1 MDIVQ
6 QFLGEMRGNMQSNDA
21 QNNAINHIEGPML
34 VLAGPGSGKTTVI
47 TRRVKRLIEQGV
59 NPLNILVITFTKAA
73 AEEMRERFY
82 RLMDDNRGRNVTFG
96 TFHAVFFTIL
106 KHAYNLSASNIVKEE
121 ERYSIVKNAIARHEL
136 DIEDEREFVGNV
148 LGEIGRVK
156 SDRIAIENYY
166 STNCPSD
173 VFRSIYE
180 EYSGKLRG
188 SRKIDFEDMLCYT
201 YELLTARRDIL
212 SAWQSKFKY
221 ILIDEFQDINKIQ
234 YDTIRLLAQ
243 PENNLFIV
251 GDDDQSIYGFRGS
264 KPDIMLNFGNDYRNA
279 KKVVLDINYRSTP
292 EIVKAAGDVIR
303 FNNKRYKK
311 NIRTDKQGGGT
322 VIVRQTKDFID
333 EYAEVCERIKAL
345 VHGEKKS
352 YSDIA
357 VLYRTSAGIGS
368 LVRRLMENG
377 IPFQIRDKLPDMFEH
392 WIAKDIFAYIRL
404 ALGTANRSDFIS
416 VCNKP
421 KRYIG
426 RDYLTD
432 EEIDLDKLCS
442 YYEDKQW
449 MVERIMKL
457 KDDLTM
463 VAKLNP
469 YAAVNYIRRGIGYD
483 EYIADYALNHHI
495 QPDELFDVLND
506 IHESAREHNT
516 FVEWDRAVSEYRQRV
531 HEVPDKSV
539 PRVTLTTMHSSK
551 GLEFDTVFII
561 DANEGVC
568 PHRKAVLDSDIEEE
582 RRMFYVAMTRA
593 KSRLYIYSAGEKYNK
608 NLEVSRFLIEAGLYT
623 AHKPKDNE
631 KAPAIGGFNKG
642 TSGYRWNRSGTNYSG

>member
-1 MDIVQ
+1 
-6 QFLGEMRGNMQSNDA
+6 MQSNDA
-21 QNNAINHIEGPML
+21 QNTAINHMDGPML

-47 TRRVKRLIEQGV
+47 TRRVKHLVEQGV

-73 AEEMRERFY
+73 ALEMQERFY
-82 RLMDDNRGRNVTFG
+82 RLMDDGTAKNVTFG

-106 KHAYNLSASNIVKEE
+106 KHAYNLSASNIIKEE
-121 ERYSIVKNAIARHEL
+121 ERYSIVKAAVSRHEF

-156 SDRIAIENYY
+156 SERIAIANYY
-166 STNCPSD
+166 SVNCPAD
-173 VFRSIYE
+173 VFRSIFE
-180 EYSGKLRG
+180 EYTAKLKE

-201 YELLTARRDIL
+201 YELLAARKDIL
-212 SAWQSKFKY
+212 AAWQGKFQY

-234 YDTIRLLAQ
+234 YDTIRLLAA

-264 KPDIMLNFGNDYRNA
+264 KPDIMLNFGKDYKDA
-279 KKVVLDINYRSTP
+279 KRVLLDVNYRSEP

-311 NIRTDKQGGGT
+311 EIRTSRSGGGA
-322 VIVRQTKDFID
+322 VVVRQTKDFID
-333 EYAEVCERIKAL
+333 EYDEVCERIKAL
-345 VHGEKKS
+345 VNGEKKR

-377 IPFQIRDKLPDMFEH
+377 IPFQIRDKLPDMFGH

-404 ALGTANRSDFIS
+404 ALGTANRADFIS

-432 EEIDLDKLCS
+432 EEIDLDKLCTC
-442 YYEDKQW
+442 YEDRQW

-457 KDDLTM
+457 KSDLKM

-483 EYIADYALNHHI
+483 EYITEYAVSHHI
-495 QPDELFDVLND
+495 QADELFDVLND
-506 IHESAREHNT
+506 IHESAREHHT
-516 FVEWDRAVSEYRQRV
+516 FVEWDKAVSEYRQRV
-531 HEVPDKSV
+531 HEVPDRSV

-568 PHRKAVLDSDIEEE
+568 PHKKAVLDTDIEEE

-593 KSRLYIYSAGEKYNK
+593 KSRLYIYSAAEKYNK
-608 NLEVSRFLIEAGLYT
+608 TLDVSRFLIEAGLYVPEKSKYS
-623 AHKPKDNE
+623 A
-631 KAPAIGGFNKG
+631 KAPVSGGFAG
-642 TSGYRWNRSGTNYSG
+642 CQSGYRWNRSGTNYSG

>member
-1 MDIVQ
+1 
-6 QFLGEMRGNMQSNDA
+6 MRGENMQANEA
-21 QNNAINHIEGPML
+21 QNKAINHIDGPML

-47 TRRVKRLIEQGV
+47 TKRVENLIRHGI
-59 NPLNILVITFTKAA
+59 NPVNILVITFTKAA
-73 AEEMRERFY
+73 ANEMKERFY
-82 RLMDDNRGRNVTFG
+82 RLMDGGTLAYRYVTFG

-106 KHAYNLSASNIVKEE
+106 KHAYNLSAENIIREE
-121 ERYSIVKNAIARHEL
+121 ERYSIVKAAVGKYEL
-136 DIEDEREFVGNV
+136 DIEDEREFVANV
-148 LGEIGRVK
+148 LGEIARVK
-156 SDRIAIENYY
+156 SERILIQNYY
-166 STNCPSD
+166 STNCPAD
-173 VFRSIYE
+173 VFRKIYD
-180 EYSGKLRG
+180 EYNAKLKS
-188 SRKIDFEDMLCYT
+188 SRKLDFEDMLGYT
-201 YELLTARRDIL
+201 YELLTQRRDIL
-212 SAWQSKFKY
+212 AAWQGKYKY

-234 YDTIRLLAQ
+234 YDTIRLLAA

-264 KPDIMLNFGNDYRNA
+264 KPDIMLNFNKDYKNA
-279 KKVVLDINYRSTP
+279 AQVTLDINYRSTP

-311 NIRTDKQGGGT
+311 NIMPCMEAGGA
-322 VIVRQTKDFID
+322 VVVRRTKDFID
-333 EYAEVCERIKAL
+333 EYNEVCERIKA
-345 VHGEKKS
+345 VVNGEKKR

-368 LVRRLMENG
+368 LVRKLMENG

-404 ALGTANRSDFIS
+404 ACGTANRADFIS

-432 EEIDLDKLCS
+432 EEIDLDKLCT

-449 MVERIMKL
+449 MVERILKL
-457 KDDLTM
+457 KKDLRT

-483 EYIADYALNHHI
+483 DYITEYAVNHHI
-495 QPDELFDVLND
+495 QADELFDVLND

-516 FVEWDRAVSEYRQRV
+516 FAEWDRAVSEYRQKV
-531 HEVPDKSV
+531 HEVPNNDI

-568 PHRKAVLDSDIEEE
+568 PHKKAVLDTDIEEE

-593 KSRLYIYSAGEKYNK
+593 KKRLYIYSAYEKYNK
-608 NLEVSRFLIEAGLYT
+608 MLDVSRFLIEGGLYVPEESKYN
-623 AHKPKDNE
+623 A
-631 KAPAIGGFNKG
+631 KASASGGLREGN
-642 TSGYRWNRSGTNYSG
+642 GYKWNRSGTNYSG